1 MSDIE
6 NLISALDYILD
17 TQKKRHIVGGIL
29 VSASLLFG
37 GLALTVMTIKSDE
50 EYEVMEDDE

>member
-17 TQKKRHIVGGIL
+17 TQKKKAHCWRDFSERIIAL
-29 VSASLLFG
+29 RRLSAH
-37 GLALTVMTIKSDE
+37 SD
-50 EYEVMEDDE
+50 DNKK

>member
-17 TQKKRHIVGGIL
+17 TQKKGHIVGGIL